1 VAIFSYRV
9 KSGAESL
16 WCGRMGATIKQH
28 QPGSFQVE
36 MDFDGGV
43 PSVGWSQEFLLISDA
58 HIDNAHADRA
68 MFEKHMRQ
76 CRERGAKW
84 MSNGDF
90 LCCMQGKWDPRSDT
104 SACRP
109 EHREG
114 RYLDSVI
121 TTTAD
126 YIAPHADM
134 ALLFAPGNHETA
146 IKRRHETDMTQRL
159 VEATRA
165 RNPKCQAFAGSY
177 ANWVRFVV
185 RNKDRRQLLGNSL
198 VMYMHHGYGGGG
210 PVTRGTIQTSRMAV
224 YLPDA
229 DIIWTGHTHDEWIMP
244 IQRARLSL
252 HGRPYLDR
260 VLHVRSPGYKDEFS
274 EQNGWAVEKGM
285 PPKPKGAL
293 WLRFYMENHRVNGQ
307 ARRTLKCE
315 VREAQ

>member
-1 VAIFSYRV
+1 MVSI
-9 KSGAESL
+9 
-16 WCGRMGATIKQH
+16 TQH
-28 QPGSFQVE
+28 QPGSFTVE
-36 MDFDGGV
+36 MTCDDDTRIPG
-43 PSVGWSQEFLLISDA
+43 PGWEQYFLLVSDA

-68 MFEKHMRQ
+68 MFDKHMRQ

-84 MSNGDF
+84 LSNGDF
-90 LCCMQGKWDPRSDT
+90 LCLMQGKYDLRSDT

-109 EHREG
+109 EHQQG

-121 TTTAD
+121 STTAD
-126 YIAPHADM
+126 YVAPHADM
-134 ALLFAPGNHETA
+134 ALLFAPGNHEQA
-146 IKRRHETDMTQRL
+146 IRKRHESDMNERL
-159 VEATRA
+159 VEALRQRRPA
-165 RNPKCQAFAGSY
+165 DCQAYAGSY
-177 ANWVRFVV
+177 ANWVRFLV
-185 RNKDRRQLLGNSL
+185 REKNRRQLVASSV

-244 IQRARLSL
+244 IQRARLSP

-260 VLHVRSPGYKDEFS
+260 VMHVRSPGYKDEFS

-293 WLRFYMENHRVNGQ
+293 WLRFYVERRRHNGKQ
-307 ARRTLKCE
+307 VTELRYE

>member
-1 VAIFSYRV
+1 MAVNIV
-9 KSGAESL
+9 
-16 WCGRMGATIKQH
+16 QH
-28 QPGSFQVE
+28 QPGSFTIE
-36 MDFDGGV
+36 MSEDSEAIV
-43 PSVGWSQEFLLISDA
+43 PSADWEQYFLLISDA

-68 MFEKHMRQ
+68 MFEKHMRL
-76 CRERGAKW
+76 CRTRNARW
-84 MSNGDF
+84 LSNGDF
-90 LCCMQGKWDPRSDT
+90 MCLMQGKYDLRSDT

-109 EHREG
+109 EHQQG
-114 RYLDSVI
+114 RYLDAVI
-121 TTTAD
+121 RTTAD

-146 IKRRHETDMTQRL
+146 IRKRHETDMNERL
-159 VEATRA
+159 VEALRQRRPA
-165 RNPKCQAFAGSY
+165 DCQTYAGSY
-177 ANWVRFVV
+177 ANWVRFLV
-185 RNKDRRQLLGNSL
+185 RQRGRRQLVGGSV

-244 IQRARLSL
+244 IQRARLSP

-260 VLHVRSPGYKDEFS
+260 TMHVRSPGYKDEFS
-274 EQNGWAVEKGM
+274 EQNGWAVERGM

-293 WLRFYMENHRVNGQ
+293 WLRFYMENIRNHNGMPT
-307 ARRTLKCE
+307 RTLRYE

>member
-1 VAIFSYRV
+1 MVSI
-9 KSGAESL
+9 
-16 WCGRMGATIKQH
+16 TQH
-28 QPGSFQVE
+28 QPGSFTVE
-36 MDFDGGV
+36 MTCDDDTRIPG
-43 PSVGWSQEFLLISDA
+43 PGWEQYFLLVSDA

-68 MFEKHMRQ
+68 MFDKHMRQ

-84 MSNGDF
+84 ISNGDF
-90 LCCMQGKWDPRSDT
+90 LCLMQGKWDMRSDT

-109 EHREG
+109 EHQQG

-121 TTTAD
+121 NTTAD
-126 YIAPHADM
+126 YVAPHADM

-146 IKRRHETDMTQRL
+146 VKKRHETDMNERL
-159 VEATRA
+159 VEALRQRRPA
-165 RNPKCQAFAGSY
+165 DCQAYAGSY
-177 ANWVRFVV
+177 ANWVRFLV
-185 RNKDRRQLLGNSL
+185 REKNRRQLVASSV

-244 IQRARLSL
+244 IQRARLSP

-260 VLHVRSPGYKDEFS
+260 VMHVRSPGYKDEFS

-293 WLRFYMENHRVNGQ
+293 WLRFYVERRRHNGKQ
-307 ARRTLKCE
+307 VTELRYE

>member
-1 VAIFSYRV
+1 MS
-9 KSGAESL
+9 
-16 WCGRMGATIKQH
+16 ATIVQH
-28 QPGSFQVE
+28 QPGSFTVE
-36 MDFDGGV
+36 MNGD
-43 PSVGWSQEFLLISDA
+43 SLSAGWEQYFLLVSDA
-58 HIDNAHADRA
+58 HIDNAHADRS
-68 MFEKHMRQ
+68 MFDKHMRQ
-76 CRERGAKW
+76 CRERNAKW

-90 LCCMQGKWDPRSDT
+90 LCLMQGSWDFRKDT

-114 RYLDSVI
+114 RYLDAVI
-121 TTTAD
+121 NTTAD

-134 ALLFAPGNHETA
+134 ALLFAPGNHETSV
-146 IKRRHETDMTQRL
+146 KRRHDTDMNERL
-159 VEATRA
+159 VEAA
-165 RNPKCQAFAGSY
+165 KVRNPQCPAYAGSY
-177 ANWVRFVV
+177 ANWVRFLV
-185 RNKDRRQLLGNSL
+185 RQKDRRQVVGNSI

-210 PVTRGTIQTSRMAV
+210 PVTRGTIQTARMAV

-260 VLHVRSPGYKDEFS
+260 VMHVRSPGYKDEFS

-293 WLRFYMENHRVNGQ
+293 WLRFYMDHSRVNGTP
-307 ARRTLKCE
+307 ARRLRYE

>member
-1 VAIFSYRV
+1 
-9 KSGAESL
+9 
-16 WCGRMGATIKQH
+16 MGATIKQH

-68 MFEKHMRQ
+68 MFEKHMKQ
-76 CRERGAKW
+76 CRERGARW

-90 LCCMQGKWDPRSDT
+90 LCLMQGKWDPRSDT

-146 IKRRHETDMTQRL
+146 IKRRHETEMTQRL

-185 RNKDRRQLLGNSL
+185 RNKERRQLLGNSL

-307 ARRTLKCE
+307 ARRSLKCE